1 MAENQDQD
9 KDLLRSQLKIFLDQA
24 RENETKMHRFH
35 AQEMRLIG
43 TSSLSELIQII
54 LFDYKKTFAL
64 ELVSLFLYDPGYE
77 IQRILGDEAS
87 DLMNNNF
94 LIFSTDRNP
103 LSDYYQ
109 GTEGPLLGPYDEAR
123 HGFLSNISKPKLKSI
138 ATLPLMRYGHLVGSL
153 NLGSRSLSRFDDES
167 ATDFLQRLSTIFTIC
182 LENATIHDRL
192 KKVGLTDSLTGIN
205 NRRFFDQRIGEEVAR
220 SVRSLEPI
228 ACLFLDIDH
237 FKELNDTFGHPVGDK
252 VLREVAAL
260 IRVQL
265 RNSDVLGRYGG
276 EEFAVL
282 LPNTSGLSA
291 LEIAQRIRES
301 IADND
306 FKLPDANQHGIANV
320 SISIGVADQPA
331 NTIPTDSGTLVE
343 RLLERA
349 DTALYDAKRSGRN
362 QVKIAEF
369 SVPAAEEKK
378 QEMAMDVS

>member
-1 MAENQDQD
+1 MEENEEQD
-9 KDLLRSQLKIFLDQA
+9 KNLLRGQLKTFLDQA

-35 AQEMRLIG
+35 AQEMRLIS
-43 TSSLSELIQII
+43 TSSLSELVQII
-54 LFDYKKTFAL
+54 LFDYRKTFAL
-64 ELVSLFLYDPGYE
+64 EFVSLYLYDPGYE
-77 IQRILGDEAS
+77 IQRILGDEAN
-87 DLMNNNF
+87 DLIDENLLVFN
-94 LIFSTDRNP
+94 TDRDP
-103 LSDYYQ
+103 LTDYYQ
-109 GTEGPLLGPYDEAR
+109 DNEGPLLGPYDETR
-123 HGFLSNISKPKLKSI
+123 HGFLSNNSIPNLKSL
-138 ATLPLMRYGHLVGSL
+138 ATLPLIRHGQIVGSL
-153 NLGSRSLSRFDDES
+153 NLGSRALSRFNDES
-167 ATDFLQRLSTIFTIC
+167 ATDFLQRLATIFTIC

-192 KKVGLTDSLTGIN
+192 KKVGLTDSLTGVN

-237 FKELNDTFGHPVGDK
+237 FKEFNDKYGHPVGDQ

-291 LEIAQRIRES
+291 LEIAQRIREN

-306 FKLPDANQHGIANV
+306 FTLPHASQNGGLNV
-320 SISIGVADQPA
+320 SVSIGVADQPA

-343 RLLERA
+343 RLLKRA
-349 DTALYDAKRSGRN
+349 DIALYDAKRSGRD
-362 QVKIAEF
+362 QVKIAEY
-369 SVPAAEEKK
+369 VAPAAAAIG
-378 QEMAMDVS
+378 QEMAVDVS

>member
-1 MAENQDQD
+1 MEENQDQD
-9 KDLLRSQLKIFLDQA
+9 KDLLRGQLKIFLDQA

-123 HGFLSNISKPKLKSI
+123 HGFLSSHSKPKLKSI

-306 FKLPDANQHGIANV
+306 FKLPDANQHGITNV

-331 NTIPTDSGTLVE
+331 NTIPADSGTLVE

-349 DTALYDAKRSGRN
+349 DTALYDAKRSGRD

-369 SVPAAEEKK
+369 ATAEKK